1 MARLSVKTD
10 GLNARL
16 IDLKLGANRVGRHP
30 DNDFTIEHSTISSV
44 HCEMVLKDSG
54 VTLRDLESTNG
65 TFVNGERVREID
77 LVPGQIVRLG
87 DVELLVE
94 TTDAIIAIPA
104 FSNPDLPAPPKV
116 RQEDGALYC
125 ARHEHTTV
133 THQCTACKEL
143 MCDACVRRLRRKGGK
158 KTLSLCPLCSGAVL
172 PIGEPAKAKKKSIL
186 ERIVGETVK
195 MKLSDILRR

>member
-10 GLNARL
+10 GTNARL

-30 DNDFTIEHSTISSV
+30 DNDFSIDHSTISSI
-44 HCEMVLKDSG
+44 HCELVLKDSG

-65 TFVNGERVREID
+65 TFVNGQRIREVD

-94 TTDAIIAIPA
+94 TTDAKIAIPA

-116 RQEDGALYC
+116 RTEDGALFC
-125 ARHEHTTV
+125 ARHEHATV

-143 MCDACVRRLRRKGGK
+143 MCDACVHRLRRKGSK
-158 KTLSLCPLCSGAVL
+158 KTLMLCPICSGTVL
-172 PIGEPAKAKKKSIL
+172 RLGEAPKAKKKSIL

-195 MKLSDILRR
+195 MKLSGILRR

>member
-65 TFVNGERVREID
+65 TFVNGERVREIE
-77 LVPGQIVRLG
+77 LIAGQIVRLG

-94 TTDAIIAIPA
+94 STDAKIAIPA

-116 RQEDGALYC
+116 RKDGALFC
-125 ARHEHTTV
+125 ARHEHSTV

-143 MCDACVRRLRRKGGK
+143 MCDACVHRLRRKGGK
-158 KTLSLCPLCSGAVL
+158 KTLMLCPICSGTVDI
-172 PIGEPAKAKKKSIL
+172 IGGSAKAKKKSLL
-186 ERIVGETVK
+186 ERVVGETVR
-195 MKLSDILRR
+195 MKLSGLLRR

>member
-10 GLNARL
+10 GLNTRL

-44 HCEMVLKDSG
+44 HCEMILKDSG

-65 TFVNGERVREID
+65 TFVNGERVREMD
-77 LVPGQIVRLG
+77 LIPGQIVRLG

-94 TTDAIIAIPA
+94 TTDAKIAIPA

-116 RQEDGALYC
+116 RREDGALIC
-125 ARHEHTTV
+125 ARHDLAPV
-133 THQCTACKEL
+133 THQCTACKEF

-158 KTLSLCPLCSGAVL
+158 KTLMLCPICSGAVE
-172 PIGEPAKAKKKSIL
+172 PIGGPGKTKKKSLL
-186 ERIVGETVK
+186 ERVVGETVR
-195 MKLSDILRR
+195 MKLSGLLRR